1 MLQVIQ
7 VHACAFFY
15 SCTSYMHV
23 DTTKEGVALGM
34 QSAKKSMVV
43 DVPTK
48 GIYIHYNYYI

>member
-1 MLQVIQ
+1 M
-7 VHACAFFY
+7 CMFFY

-34 QSAKKSMVV
+34 QSAKKSVVV

-48 GIYIHYNYYI
+48 GKIYSL

>member
-15 SCTSYMHV
+15 SCKSYMHV

-34 QSAKKSMVV
+34 QSAKKSVVV

-48 GIYIHYNYYI
+48 GIYIHYN